1 VDAAAAAAAFA
12 TNIERERERE
22 RKSDV
27 YVISCRRRHKANKN
41 GKKSERTPGEKRIIK
56 DNAREEKK
64 ERKK

>member
-1 VDAAAAAAAFA
+1 MDAAAAAAAFA
-12 TNIERERERE
+12 TNIERDREG
-22 RKSDV
+22 KSDV